1 MMIEIPTMDWANIV
15 GLLGSGLMV
24 VAYAYSNIA
33 KELNFLWF
41 NLLNLV
47 GSLLLI
53 ASLTIH
59 FNLASMALEIIWA
72 VIAVIGLANT
82 IRKGKTR

>member
-1 MMIEIPTMDWANIV
+1 MMMDWANIV

-33 KELNFLWF
+33 RELNFLWF

-59 FNLASMALEIIWA
+59 FNLASMALEIVWA
-72 VIAVIGLANT
+72 EIAVIGLANT
-82 IRKGKTR
+82 IRKGRAR

>member
-1 MMIEIPTMDWANIV
+1 MDGALANIV
-15 GLLGSGLMV
+15 GMIGSAMMV

-33 KELNFLWF
+33 KQINFLLF

-53 ASLTIH
+53 SSLTVH
-59 FNLASMALEIIWA
+59 FNIASMALEIVWA
-72 VIAVIGLANT
+72 FIALFGLWRAIGRRQA
-82 IRKGKTR
+82 

>member
-1 MMIEIPTMDWANIV
+1 MDWANIV

>member
-1 MMIEIPTMDWANIV
+1 MIEIPTMDWANIV

>member
-1 MMIEIPTMDWANIV
+1 MMMDWANIV

-33 KELNFLWF
+33 RELNFLWF

-59 FNLASMALEIIWA
+59 FNLASMALEIVWA
-72 VIAVIGLANT
+72 AIAVIGLANT
-82 IRKGKTR
+82 IRKGKAR

>member
-1 MMIEIPTMDWANIV
+1 MTMDWANIV

-33 KELNFLWF
+33 RELNFLWF

-59 FNLASMALEIIWA
+59 FNLASMALEIVWA
-72 VIAVIGLANT
+72 AIAVIGLANT
-82 IRKGKTR
+82 IRKGNAR